1 MIEKT
6 MSVLCVVLFYLEIE
20 PSKAPENVSAFETGA
35 RRILVTWKPV
45 PLSEQNGIITGYTVY
60 YRAVQGN
67 FVNDTE
73 QSLRVNASVTT
84 VEVSQLEEYVT
95 YNVSVSGHTSVGEGP
110 RSKGVVVRTA
120 EASE

>member
-1 MIEKT
+1 
-6 MSVLCVVLFYLEIE
+6 MSFVVFRHLFFDIE
-20 PSKAPENVSAFETGA
+20 PSGAPENVSAFQTGA
-35 RRILVTWKPV
+35 RRMLVTWKPV
-45 PLSEQNGIITGYTVY
+45 PLCDQNGIITGYTVY
-60 YRAVQGN
+60 YQAVQGN
-67 FVNDTE
+67 FENDTE

-95 YNVSVSGHTSVGEGP
+95 YNVSVSAHTSAGEGP